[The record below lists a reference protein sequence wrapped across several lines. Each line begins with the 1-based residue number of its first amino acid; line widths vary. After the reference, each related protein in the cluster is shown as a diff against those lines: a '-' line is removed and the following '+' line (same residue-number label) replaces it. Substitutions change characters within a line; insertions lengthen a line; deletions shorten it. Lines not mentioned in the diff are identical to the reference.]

1 MQVEQWLL
9 ERDEPRDPHLR
20 GREGVHPGD
29 HADAPVRAVR
39 RQDLPADAVGVYQDG
54 LMDDTNRDCVNVV
67 ERSCELCRI
76 GRHLPEDRVPVQGL
90 AAGEEPDLEIVQRSR
105 SVRGGDR
112 YVSWP

>member
-29 HADAPVRAVR
+29 HADAPVRAIR
-39 RQDLPADAVGVYQDG
+39 RQDLPADAVGICQDG
-54 LMDDTNRDCVNVV
+54 LMHDTNRECVNGV
-67 ERSCELCRI
+67 ERSCKLCRI
-76 GRHLPEDRVPVQGL
+76 GRHLPEDRVPIQGL

-105 SVRGGDR
+105 GRGGDR
-112 YVSWP
+112 YAS